1 MLLCVDYHPL
11 SLLSFTRDGI
21 DCLRLLYKCRRAV
34 CGNKYSKIV
43 VACPSSDFPVPSS
56 IVMQRILTF
65 FTCQFRYLNYEISFI
80 FIVIFCHFA
89 PVLCPHDYYYE
100 VFPSRALSLC
110 CPLWRIMF
118 MTSWMSWIF
127 SCPPPKT
134 VSQCPKSCC
143 RMNIIWKYNFMSLKK
158 PWIIFLCFYDC

>member
-1 MLLCVDYHPL
+1 MNRLALCRRRIVIECSERTHANVMPNGNQKLTQSTLRPPSVEKSQRTVHVYWPAPLKCTTHIAIMLLCVDYNPL

-89 PVLCPHDYYYE
+89 PVLCPHDY
-100 VFPSRALSLC
+100 
-110 CPLWRIMF
+110 
-118 MTSWMSWIF
+118 
-127 SCPPPKT
+127 
-134 VSQCPKSCC
+134 
-143 RMNIIWKYNFMSLKK
+143 
-158 PWIIFLCFYDC
+158 